1 MRCQSSHAEIHQNWL
16 GMCVPCCRVTA
27 RSGVLLVV
35 TECAPG
41 DPLTFP
47 LMTGSY
53 RLKRESSRPY
63 CIDDTLISLRQID
76 SEKRAHLGVGSLRL
90 TCRVAYIFASLI
102 SLMGRSSCLPGK
114 GPCYDISPKARAC
127 MHGAVYIYI
136 FIPLSPPLSSRCLD
150 YKATWEHLD
159 AVRPQSPAVTW
170 ANREQVTPY
179 TPLFARV
186 YPLCRQCFTMPCP
199 SHTSNDFCAL
209 KLAGVLQPKWWYVH
223 WSSRFTSYF
232 FHHLLHSWIVLNI
245 RKSLRKLLILSRR
258 ETWLD
263 CYRSLAA

>member
-1 MRCQSSHAEIHQNWL
+1 MTHSFHYDKL
-16 GMCVPCCRVTA
+16 TA
-27 RSGVLLVV
+27 KSARIWESALYAWHVVL
-35 TECAPG
+35 P
-41 DPLTFP
+41 
-47 LMTGSY
+47 
-53 RLKRESSRPY
+53 
-63 CIDDTLISLRQID
+63 ISLPLWSLSWVEAVVCQ
-76 SEKRAHLGVGSLRL
+76 EKVRATIYHPR
-90 TCRVAYIFASLI
+90 RV
-102 SLMGRSSCLPGK
+102 
-114 GPCYDISPKARAC
+114 RAC
-127 MHGAVYIYI
+127 MVHIYI